1 MPTLSLPKPPLL
13 EVTDL
18 RRAFGG
24 VQAVAGTRFR
34 VQEGTITGLIGP
46 NGAGKSTVLSLIGGQ
61 LRPDAGSIRFDG
73 VEVAGLPAHT
83 IARRRLIRTFQTPN
97 LFARMTV
104 LENMLLGA
112 PPWIGESVAGAL
124 LGKWFWRR
132 HEQAL
137 VNQARAILDRFGM
150 VPIENDFAGRLSGGQ
165 KRIVEIMRALMAKP
179 RLLLLDEPM
188 AGVNPTLA
196 RTIGN
201 HLTELCA
208 DGITILMAEHE
219 MRMVSLLCDPVIV
232 MVQGRVLAE
241 GPMTTLRANQEVLDA
256 YLAG

>member
-1 MPTLSLPKPPLL
+1 MSTLSLPKPPLL
-13 EVTDL
+13 QVADL

-24 VQAVAGTRFR
+24 VQAVAGTMFTVSR
-34 VQEGTITGLIGP
+34 GTITGLIGP

-61 LRPDAGSIRFDG
+61 LRPDAGSIRFGG
-73 VEVAGLPAHT
+73 VEIAGLPPHT
-83 IARRRLIRTFQTPN
+83 IARRGLIRTFQTAN

-137 VNQARAILDRFGM
+137 VDQARAILDRFGM
-150 VPIENDFAGRLSGGQ
+150 AQVENEYAGRLSGGQ

-196 RTIGN
+196 GSIAN

-208 DGITILMAEHE
+208 EGITILMVEHE
-219 MRMVSLLCDPVIV
+219 MKMVSLICDPVIV

-241 GPMTTLRANQEVLDA
+241 GTMTTLRTNQEVLDA